1 MTADKFDD
9 VDVSLEPQLFDALRP
24 LPPLLPSSL
33 ADQLSPHLPSR
44 EHDASIPSPSSISAS
59 ALASPSAA
67 SASSEAR
74 AATIPY
80 TLLLSISKWSRTA
93 AGEAALAAHI
103 PPLAPQAYTMVSLLA
118 GTRTSPNRKFPTV
131 QRRDDDH
138 RMQEVARGVND
149 KRAIIAV
156 LNGLLSVG
164 GAGAAAWVAAQRTG
178 WRDEWKVLFAL
189 LAATIVATSE
199 VVLYILWESRRSGT
213 TVAKRRV
220 LRGGHRKKI
229 DEANTASSDVALTG
243 GPPSSDITP
252 ESALPQEPSLSDGKL
267 RRRAALPAI
276 GFDED

>member
-9 VDVSLEPQLFDALRP
+9 VDVSLEPQLLDALRP
-24 LPPLLPSSL
+24 LPPLLPSNL

-44 EHDASIPSPSSISAS
+44 EHDASIPSPSSTSAS
-59 ALASPSAA
+59 APASPSAA

-74 AATIPY
+74 AATVPY
-80 TLLLSISKWSRTA
+80 ALLLSISKWSRTA
-93 AGEAALAAHI
+93 AGEAALAAHV
-103 PPLAPQAYTMVSLLA
+103 PPLAPQAYAMVSLLA
-118 GTRTSPNRKFPTV
+118 GTRTSPNRKFPAV
-131 QRRDDDH
+131 KRRDDH

-213 TVAKRRV
+213 TVTKKRV
-220 LRGGHRKKI
+220 LLRGGDRKKI
-229 DEANTASSDVALTG
+229 DEANTVPTDVDLAD
-243 GPPSSDITP
+243 GPPPTDITP
-252 ESALPQEPSLSDGKL
+252 ETGHRQEPSSSDGKL
-267 RRRAALPAI
+267 RRRAGLAANGP
-276 GFDED
+276 DED